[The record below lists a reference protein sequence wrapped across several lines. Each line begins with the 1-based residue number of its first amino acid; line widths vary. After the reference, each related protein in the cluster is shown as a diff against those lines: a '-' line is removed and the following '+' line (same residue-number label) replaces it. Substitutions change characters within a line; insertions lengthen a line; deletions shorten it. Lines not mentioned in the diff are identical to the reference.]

1 MGINMHKMEIVLLL
15 FSLSVTSNIKIRCL
29 KLWNIPKWIIL
40 WVVSFTTLSLSQA
53 LCKCSTHRVH
63 LAVQQHRRE
72 EPPAPPFP
80 VKVRVLGWHQFW
92 VCSLFHRHSALLS
105 CGQKL
110 ERLEMRATVE
120 EMKTFVRLEVLP
132 QSAIALFLR
141 LSLCRT
147 GLSLPSARIAGMYHY
162 TWLPWPFP

>member
-53 LCKCSTHRVH
+53 LCKCSTNRVH

-80 VKVRVLGWHQFW
+80 VRVHVLGWHQFW
-92 VCSLFHRHSALLS
+92 VCSLFHRHSALPLLWAEAWAPGDEGNRRGDDIRKARGS
-105 CGQKL
+105 SSVSHCPFL
-110 ERLEMRATVE
+110 ETLPVPDW
-120 EMKTFVRLEVLP
+120 P
-132 QSAIALFLR
+132 QSPK
-141 LSLCRT
+141 C
-147 GLSLPSARIAGMYHY
+147 
-162 TWLPWPFP
+162 